1 MGFFTLLVLGI
12 NILVVCSAF
21 EDPAFN
27 EDDLLFDEAEED
39 QFTALREELE
49 ADLQDMLDERLEEV
63 RSELTA
69 LRGQLEALQ
78 AVYTSLPQGRSSEAE
93 QDEESPAEAEQDE
106 ESPAEAKQDEESL
119 AEAKQDEESPD
130 EDDTEQ
136 YEESPDEDD
145 TEQDEGDDDD
155 DEKDDEDDEDDE

>member
-1 MGFFTLLVLGI
+1 MFKYTFFTLL

-27 EDDLLFDEAEED
+27 EDDLPFDEAEED

-49 ADLQDMLDERLEEV
+49 ADLQDILDERLEEV

-69 LRGQLEALQ
+69 LRSQLEALQ
-78 AVYTSLPQGRSSEAE
+78 AVYTSLPQGRSSEAK

-106 ESPAEAKQDEESL
+106 ESPAEAKQDEEI
-119 AEAKQDEESPD
+119 PD

-136 YEESPDEDD
+136 NEE
-145 TEQDEGDDDD
+145 
-155 DEKDDEDDEDDE
+155 

>member
-69 LRGQLEALQ
+69 LRSQLEALQ
-78 AVYTSLPQGRSSEAE
+78 AVYTPLPQERPSEAK
-93 QDEESPAEAEQDE
+93 QVEESP
-106 ESPAEAKQDEESL
+106 

-136 YEESPDEDD
+136 DEESPDEDD

-155 DEKDDEDDEDDE
+155 EQDVEDEDQEDEKDDEDDEDDE

>member
-27 EDDLLFDEAEED
+27 EDDLPFDEAEED

-49 ADLQDMLDERLEEV
+49 ADLQDILDERLEEV

-69 LRGQLEALQ
+69 LRSQLEALQ
-78 AVYTSLPQGRSSEAE
+78 AVYTSLPQGRSSEAK
-93 QDEESPAEAEQDE
+93 QDEESP
-106 ESPAEAKQDEESL
+106 

-155 DEKDDEDDEDDE
+155 EQDVEDEDEDQEDEKDDEDDEDD

>member
-1 MGFFTLLVLGI
+1 MFKYTFFTLL

-27 EDDLLFDEAEED
+27 EDDLPFDEAED
-39 QFTALREELE
+39 DKFTALREELE
-49 ADLQDMLDERLEEV
+49 ADLQDILDERLEEV

-69 LRGQLEALQ
+69 LRSQLEALQ
-78 AVYTSLPQGRSSEAE
+78 AVYTSLPQGRTSEAK
-93 QDEESPAEAEQDE
+93 QDE

-136 YEESPDEDD
+136 
-145 TEQDEGDDDD
+145 DEGDDDD
-155 DEKDDEDDEDDE
+155 EQDVEDEDEDQEDEKDDEDDEDDE

>member
-27 EDDLLFDEAEED
+27 EDDLPFDEAEED

-49 ADLQDMLDERLEEV
+49 ADLQDILDERLEEV

-69 LRGQLEALQ
+69 LRSQLEALQ
-78 AVYTSLPQGRSSEAE
+78 TVYTSLPQGRSSEAK

-106 ESPAEAKQDEESL
+106 ESL
-119 AEAKQDEESPD
+119 D
-130 EDDTEQ
+130 EDR
-136 YEESPDEDD
+136 
-145 TEQDEGDDDD
+145 TEQDEGDDDEENED
-155 DEKDDEDDEDDE
+155 DDDEDQED

>member
-49 ADLQDMLDERLEEV
+49 ADLQDILDERLEEV

-69 LRGQLEALQ
+69 LRSQLEALQ
-78 AVYTSLPQGRSSEAE
+78 AVYTSLPQGRSSEAKQE
-93 QDEESPAEAEQDE
+93 E

-136 YEESPDEDD
+136 
-145 TEQDEGDDDD
+145 DEGDDDD
-155 DEKDDEDDEDDE
+155 EQDVEDEDEDQEDEKDDEDDEDDE

>member
-27 EDDLLFDEAEED
+27 EDDLPFDEAEED

-49 ADLQDMLDERLEEV
+49 ADLQDILDERLEEV

-69 LRGQLEALQ
+69 LRSQLEALQ
-78 AVYTSLPQGRSSEAE
+78 AVYTSLPQGRSSEAK

-106 ESPAEAKQDEESL
+106 ESPAEAKQDEESP

-130 EDDTEQ
+130 DDEQ
-136 YEESPDEDD
+136 DVEDEDED
-145 TEQDEGDDDD
+145 QV

>member
-27 EDDLLFDEAEED
+27 EDDLPFDEAEED

-69 LRGQLEALQ
+69 LRSQLEALQ
-78 AVYTSLPQGRSSEAE
+78 AVYTSLPQGRSSEAK
-93 QDEESPAEAEQDE
+93 QDEESPAEAERDE
-106 ESPAEAKQDEESL
+106 ESP

-145 TEQDEGDDDD
+145 TEQDEGDVEDEDED
-155 DEKDDEDDEDDE
+155 QEDEKDDEDDEDD

>member
-27 EDDLLFDEAEED
+27 EDDLPFDEAEDD

-49 ADLQDMLDERLEEV
+49 ADLQDILDERLEEV

-69 LRGQLEALQ
+69 LRSQLEALQ
-78 AVYTSLPQGRSSEAE
+78 AVYTSLPQGRSSEAK
-93 QDEESPAEAEQDE
+93 QDEESPAEAEQD
-106 ESPAEAKQDEESL
+106 
-119 AEAKQDEESPD
+119 
-130 EDDTEQ
+130 
-136 YEESPDEDD
+136 EESPDEDD

-155 DEKDDEDDEDDE
+155 EQDVEDEDEEDEKDDEDDEDDE